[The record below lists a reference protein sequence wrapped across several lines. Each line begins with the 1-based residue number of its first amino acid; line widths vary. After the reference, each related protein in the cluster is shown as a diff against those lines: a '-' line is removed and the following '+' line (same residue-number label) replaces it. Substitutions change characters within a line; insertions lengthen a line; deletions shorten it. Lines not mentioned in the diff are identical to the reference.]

1 MVKAFLGIGSN
12 IGNRFDNI
20 QECIN
25 RVKSNVSINCIS
37 LSRIYES
44 SPMYNVNQRNFLNMV
59 IKIETDLEPIEL
71 LNQMKLNESAMG
83 RKFDEASN
91 QPRVIDIDILSYGD
105 ILFSSQKLVI
115 PHPKIIERDFVLK
128 PWSDIDPYYKLPEI
142 NKSIS
147 ELISDLKINNKTI
160 KLYNKNL

>member
-105 ILFSSQKLVI
+105 ISFSSQKLVI